1 MFQFNSS
8 GKIQENSN
16 KIIIA
21 LKSKPE
27 RGKANR
33 EMMEMMEM
41 IAEYFRRI
49 NNDDNAYFANANIMT
64 RN

>member
-27 RGKANR
+27 RSKAIR
-33 EMMEMMEM
+33 EMMEM

-64 RN
+64 KN